1 MGDRLGTQHNFFSLF
16 YPFNRQ
22 FSDFTLLWKTYAF
35 KGEMLSD
42 FLTWLPLANILYCCP
57 KVAESKSNSLGD
69 GSFKNGLFM
78 GSSSLA
84 PIIKIFS
91 PVFFT
96 VNLFL
101 APIDRILCH
110 GQFWIEAQSLQNRSD
125 LPLSIILLQLLLHIL
140 CTSIDGMAPKRSHPA
155 ANSCGSLNTPVLIQS
170 LKLSNIEPC

>member
-1 MGDRLGTQHNFFSLF
+1 MLLASIFSTFFAFFPSIFNFYPSVKDFCIQLGTFGLILHDL
-16 YPFNRQ
+16 PH
-22 FSDFTLLWKTYAF
+22 AHV
-35 KGEMLSD
+35 MHCLSSVVE
-42 FLTWLPLANILYCCP
+42 P
-57 KVAESKSNSLGD
+57 KSNSLGD

-110 GQFWIEAQSLQNRSD
+110 GQFRIEAQSLQKRSD
-125 LPLSIILLQLLLHIL
+125 LPLSSLLLQLLLNRV

-155 ANSCGSLNTPVLIQS
+155 ANSRGPLNTPVLIQS
-170 LKLSNIEPC
+170 LKLSNVEPC